1 MRDWPFTARWGRFP
15 RRGGSSVVREPRI
28 RFRRPRSGSWNLRGR
43 IKEASAG
50 FRGDRLRT
58 IGKALIA
65 LVIVADAAVLALVL
79 TRNETSAIDRD
90 RRVQFESTEDAAG
103 VEMPSTDAGG
113 GTEVAGAEVD
123 NKPQGDGKAG
133 GNGNDRQ
140 GNDRRDGQ
148 NDGGGNASGGDPTS
162 TGSDSG
168 GTDGGSSTGGST
180 GDSGGSTGDGG
191 GSGGDSGGSG
201 GDGGSGGTEEP
212 TPAPEPGPGGGGP
225 GGGGG
230 DDGGGDGGGGDGGGG
245 GGGGA

>member
-1 MRDWPFTARWGRFP
+1 MRDTQSIHRWRPFSRGRSTVRSP
-15 RRGGSSVVREPRI
+15 RRTG
-28 RFRRPRSGSWNLRGR
+28 FRRAWLPGRGVSDR
-43 IKEASAG
+43 VRDAAAG

-113 GTEVAGAEVD
+113 GTEVAGTEVD

-133 GNGNDRQ
+133 GDGNDRQ

-148 NDGGGNASGGDPTS
+148 NDGDIGSAGGDPTS

-168 GTDGGSSTGGST
+168 GTDGSSTGGST

-225 GGGGG
+225 GGGGDG
-230 DDGGGDGGGGDGGGG
+230 GGGDGGGGDGGGG
-245 GGGGA
+245 GGGGS